1 MTTRRQARWYFDFI
15 SPFAYLQF
23 KQFARLPDDLEIE
36 LVPIL
41 FAGLLNHFGHKGPA
55 EIPAK
60 RIQTYR
66 YCHWQ
71 AARLGIRFRAPPA
84 HPFNP
89 LAVLRLAIA
98 TDVRREVVRGIFEY
112 VWGEG
117 GDVHSSR
124 GFERLVEHLGIP
136 DAGALIEDPAVKAR
150 LRQNTDAAI
159 AEGVYGVPTFA
170 MDGELFWGAD
180 LTDMFLD
187 FLADPELLQG
197 AEMQRLAR
205 LPVAAER
212 SA

>member
-1 MTTRRQARWYFDFI
+1 M
-15 SPFAYLQF
+15 
-23 KQFARLPDDLEIE
+23 
-36 LVPIL
+36 
-41 FAGLLNHFGHKGPA
+41 
-55 EIPAK
+55 
-60 RIQTYR
+60 
-66 YCHWQ
+66 
-71 AARLGIRFRAPPA
+71 
-84 HPFNP
+84 
-89 LAVLRLAIA
+89 
-98 TDVRREVVRGIFEY
+98 
-112 VWGEG
+112 
-117 GDVHSSR
+117 
-124 GFERLVEHLGIP
+124 FERLVEHLGIP